1 MKINPTNVK
10 RWVILDV
17 EGKLY
22 KVIDTSHTHT
32 WRWWATYSFKVKN
45 IVDGGNLLLTYK
57 STATLQQADVSTQNA
72 LFLYEAGGEYTF
84 MLNDTSE
91 MFTLDEDDID
101 DITPYLKEN
110 LDCFL
115 MIHEGNVIGVL
126 LPSTIEYTVAET
138 VPGIKWDRSSAGKK
152 PATMDNG
159 LVVNVPLH
167 ISEWATIRVN
177 TSTGDVT

>member
-1 MKINPTNVK
+1 MKIDVSNVK
-10 RWVILDV
+10 RGTILNV

-22 KVIDTSHTHT
+22 KVKDISHTHT
-32 WRWWATYSFKVKN
+32 GRWSATYSFKVKN
-45 IVDGGNLLLTYK
+45 IVEGSNLLLTYK
-57 STATLQQADVSTQNA
+57 SGVALEQADVSTQNA
-72 LFLYEAGGEYTF
+72 LFLYEAGWEYTF

-91 MFTLDEDDID
+91 MFTLDADDIED
-101 DITPYLKEN
+101 VTPYLKEN

-115 MIHEGNVIGVL
+115 MIYEENVIGVL
-126 LPSTIEYTVAET
+126 LPSTIEYTVAQT

-177 TSTGDVT
+177 TSTGDVA